1 MKRLMDAGFDSVS
14 KIVRMTKDDYLTI
27 DGFKEK
33 MATKIHN
40 GIEQRI
46 RDVAIPSLMAA
57 SNMFGRGFSTKKMEL
72 ILDEYPNI
80 LTSVESLDEKKRKLA
95 QVKGMAT
102 KTADNF
108 VDHIPNFMSFLQDTG
123 LQGKIIAESTKPV
136 VNEGHILYKKSIVMS
151 GTRDKPLEDELA
163 SVGASIGASV
173 SSKTFA
179 VITPD
184 ADSDSSKVV
193 QARKLMVP
201 IFTPEEFRRKYL
213 P

>member
-1 MKRLMDAGFDSVS
+1 
-14 KIVRMTKDDYLTI
+14 
-27 DGFKEK
+27 
-33 MATKIHN
+33 MATKIHS
-40 GIEQRI
+40 GIEKRI

-95 QVKGMAT
+95 QVKGMAA

-123 LQGKIIAESTKPV
+123 LQGKIIAESVKPV

-163 SVGASIGASV
+163 SVGASIGTSV

-179 VITPD
+179 LITPD
-184 ADSDSSKVV
+184 ADSDSSKVT
-193 QARKLMVP
+193 QARKLAIP
-201 IFTPEEFRRKYL
+201 IFTPEEFRHKYL
-213 P
+213 H

>member
-1 MKRLMDAGFDSVS
+1 
-14 KIVRMTKDDYLTI
+14 
-27 DGFKEK
+27 
-33 MATKIHN
+33 
-40 GIEQRI
+40 
-46 RDVAIPSLMAA
+46 
-57 SNMFGRGFSTKKMEL
+57 
-72 ILDEYPNI
+72 
-80 LTSVESLDEKKRKLA
+80 
-95 QVKGMAT
+95 
-102 KTADNF
+102 
-108 VDHIPNFMSFLQDTG
+108 MSFLQDTG